1 MGLKISG
8 VEIKPIPSSI
18 TTVSDRS
25 TYQFTNDDVGVYI
38 QYLGTTDSV
47 FTVPAN
53 SSVEFTPSGEITIE
67 QSNTGQIT
75 FVGAQGVTIT
85 SKADL
90 MTEKEGSV
98 VKLKQLS
105 TDNWVLYGDLMDN
118 TNMAMTIAMS

>member
-1 MGLKISG
+1 
-8 VEIKPIPSSI
+8 
-18 TTVSDRS
+18 
-25 TYQFTNDDVGVYI
+25 
-38 QYLGTTDSV
+38 V

-75 FVGAQGVTIT
+75 FVGAEGVTIT

-90 MTEKEGSV
+90 MTESSV

>member
-1 MGLKISG
+1 
-8 VEIKPIPSSI
+8 
-18 TTVSDRS
+18 
-25 TYQFTNDDVGVYI
+25 
-38 QYLGTTDSV
+38 
-47 FTVPAN
+47 
-53 SSVEFTPSGEITIE
+53 
-67 QSNTGQIT
+67 
-75 FVGAQGVTIT
+75 VGAEGVTIT

>member
-25 TYQFTNDDVGVYI
+25 TYQFTNDDVGGYI

-53 SSVEFTPSGEITIE
+53 SSVEF
-67 QSNTGQIT
+67 
-75 FVGAQGVTIT
+75 
-85 SKADL
+85 
-90 MTEKEGSV
+90 
-98 VKLKQLS
+98 
-105 TDNWVLYGDLMDN
+105 
-118 TNMAMTIAMS
+118 